1 MIYGVAASHA
11 KGKSAADA
19 IFGANAAAVKAV
31 AQYGNDAVVNATIGA
46 YLGYDEKLA
55 CLPTVETVFR
65 ALPTVEIA
73 AYAPIAGLPKFLDA
87 AIGLTFADHR
97 PDAYIEA
104 IATAGGSGVIHHTV
118 WNYTEIGDT
127 VLTSDWY
134 WAPYE
139 TICSDALR
147 KIDTYALFDEE
158 QHFNIQS
165 FKQKV
170 HALLVKQNN
179 LVIIINSPAHNPT
192 GYSLTDAEWSSVL
205 DIVKEASKN
214 ETKKIILL
222 VDAAYLDYAGE
233 KNANRQFFKQFSNL
247 PKNLLA
253 IVAFSMSK
261 GFTMYGQRTGAMI
274 GISSCKE
281 VINEFVAINQ
291 YTSRAT
297 WSNISR
303 ACMKTLEIIYHDKNL
318 LGKVE
323 KEREEYYRIIRARAD
338 IFMLEAKEEKLKIL
352 PYVAGFFLSVP
363 VRQPVE
369 ICEELQKDNVFAVP
383 LGKGIR
389 IAVCA
394 VSSQKMAGMAGKFS
408 RAIAAVEAGK

>member
-1 MIYGVAASHA
+1 
-11 KGKSAADA
+11 
-19 IFGANAAAVKAV
+19 
-31 AQYGNDAVVNATIGA
+31 
-46 YLGYDEKLA
+46 
-55 CLPTVETVFR
+55 
-65 ALPTVEIA
+65 
-73 AYAPIAGLPKFLDA
+73 LDA
-87 AIGLTFADHR
+87 AIGLTFVDHR

-104 IATAGGSGVIHHTV
+104 IATAGGSGAIHHAV

-247 PKNLLA
+247 PKNLLT

-408 RAIAAVEAGK
+408 RAIAAVESGK